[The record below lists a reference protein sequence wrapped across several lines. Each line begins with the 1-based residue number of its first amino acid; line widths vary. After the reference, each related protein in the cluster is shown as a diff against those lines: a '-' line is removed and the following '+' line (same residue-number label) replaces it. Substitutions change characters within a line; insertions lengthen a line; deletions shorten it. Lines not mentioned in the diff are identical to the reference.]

1 MSHFNRRCRSSSSPP
16 SPLPPPIRQR
26 IYSPTP
32 YSPHQCRP
40 LRRRRQSSL
49 HLRCFFFRQI
59 SFQLRLQSLQEVKV
73 DHEIVNCRWL
83 HLGEDII
90 SIGRSIPKNAAY
102 LIIRGMKTLHLRV
115 QQQNSTALRMAE
127 VLEIHPK
134 EIIGSACIFIALHR
148 SMTSSW
154 TFNPH
159 ATKVYAFHDKLEIR
173 PLCQE
178 M

>member
-1 MSHFNRRCRSSSSPP
+1 MKLSV
-16 SPLPPPIRQR
+16 
-26 IYSPTP
+26 
-32 YSPHQCRP
+32 
-40 LRRRRQSSL
+40 SL
-49 HLRCFFFRQI
+49 LLKTF
-59 SFQLRLQSLQEVKV
+59 SLRLQMASSWRR
-73 DHEIVNCRWL
+73 HHL
-83 HLGEDII
+83 HWAFY
-90 SIGRSIPKNAAY
+90 SQAKNAAY